1 MEKTN
6 KSGGFLNV
14 AISFGAV
21 LLTGVVAWKTTS
33 TTALAISIFLGL
45 CLLVSLVGLL
55 HMDLTD
61 REGMEALEM
70 DAIKAGRGGDA
81 LFEQGEVLPAKRS
94 REQFERWLVP
104 IVAVIMLGI
113 QLGGVYYLCFG
124 KISIVLEGL
133 ETQMVP
139 VLVEHQYLG
148 LAGAALLA
156 VILFMR
162 GQFASNLAR
171 LQNDRLLQ
179 PSSDFILFTA
189 YLFIVLA
196 AVLAVS
202 FKEQRVDLWVGIVL
216 ACLLAVLAVE
226 NLLSMIFE
234 IYRPRVSGRK
244 GRLLYRS
251 RLIGLIAKPENL
263 FTTAG
268 KVLDYQFGFKVSET
282 WGYQF
287 LRERLGVLIG
297 IQIIIFWLSTSVVT
311 IGPSERGRLQNLLAG
326 SSSAQWLGSGI
337 HFKMPWPFAEVE
349 RFHPNQVHSFYV
361 GLEADDDPDV
371 INRARLWLKPSG
383 KNYDS
388 ELNGNQNGV
397 GKGKIFF
404 PTGSGK
410 PGVDENVIVPSIP
423 VHYRIHG
430 TSNKNRKGLEDGWL
444 RYSDPEAVI
453 EELAHRVVSRY
464 FISKDMKTLM
474 RTGRNQA
481 MEDVKRELQEL
492 TDARELGV
500 EILFVGMADL
510 RPPAESPMSMQ
521 GMKEDMSGD
530 PNKKETMQTD
540 PVAAV
545 FERAIMANITQET
558 GKALARNA
566 ARREQSKKIN
576 GVQTILDT
584 AISDAK
590 VKLIVAKSRLELSR
604 QQNEPFRRAPRLFSL
619 WLYTRAVKRSLVD
632 TRKYIVAVKNAE
644 ISADIDL
651 KETIRRG
658 MLDVKVP
665 PAGGNK

>member
-1 MEKTN
+1 MEKIN
-6 KSGGFLNV
+6 KSGGLLNV
-14 AISFGAV
+14 AISLGAV

-55 HMDLTD
+55 HIDLTD

-104 IVAVIMLGI
+104 IAAVLMLGM
-113 QLGGVYYLCFG
+113 QLGGVYYLGFS
-124 KISIVLEGL
+124 KIAMVLEGL
-133 ETQMVP
+133 ETQTVP
-139 VLVEHQYLG
+139 ILVEHQYLG

-234 IYRPRVSGRK
+234 IYRPRVAGRE

-263 FTTAG
+263 FATAG

-311 IGPSERGRLQNLLAG
+311 IGPSERGRLQNLLA
-326 SSSAQWLGSGI
+326 SSKSAQWLGSGI
-337 HFKMPWPFAEVE
+337 HFKLPWPFAEVE

-371 INRARLWLKPSG
+371 MNRARLWLKPSG

-423 VHYRIHG
+423 VHYRIHEA
-430 TSNKNRKGLEDGWL
+430 SNETRKGLEDGWL

-453 EELAHRVVSRY
+453 KELAHRVVSRY

-492 TDARELGV
+492 TDARALGV

-510 RPPAESPMSMQ
+510 RPPAESPMMMQ

-530 PNKKETMQTD
+530 PNKKETMQPD

-566 ARREQSKKIN
+566 ARREQSMKTN
-576 GVQTILDT
+576 EVQTILAT

-590 VKLIVAKSRLELSR
+590 VKLKVAQSRLELSR

-632 TRKYIVAVKNAE
+632 TRKYIVAVKNAD